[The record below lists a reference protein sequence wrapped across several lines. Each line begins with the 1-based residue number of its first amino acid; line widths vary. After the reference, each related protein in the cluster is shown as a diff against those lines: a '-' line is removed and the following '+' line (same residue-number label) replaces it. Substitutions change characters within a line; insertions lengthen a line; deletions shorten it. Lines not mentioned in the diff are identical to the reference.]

1 MNYNYSILTIYQRNI
16 IKNKE
21 IKIIIKKKHNKI
33 ITLTCFQRENFSVIL
48 VPG

>member
-1 MNYNYSILTIYQRNI
+1 MNYNYSILTVFQRNI

-21 IKIIIKKKHNKI
+21 IKIVIKEKHNKI
-33 ITLTCFQRENFSVIL
+33 IVLTYFQHADFSVIL

>member
-1 MNYNYSILTIYQRNI
+1 MNYNYSILTVFQRNI

-21 IKIIIKKKHNKI
+21 IKIVIKEKHKI
-33 ITLTCFQRENFSVIL
+33 IVLTYFQRANFSVIL